1 MMRRLFLVLAMVA
14 AASPAAAVAR
24 RAVVHQAKAPAI
36 IVIANMAYG
45 SPPAGLHVGD
55 TVEWVNHD
63 IFLHSATATDHSFD
77 VQLRPGATGTVKLTH
92 AGTIGY
98 TCKYHPGMKSQLV
111 VAK

>member
-1 MMRRLFLVLAMVA
+1 MRRFFLVLAMVVA
-14 AASPAAAVAR
+14 TSPAAATAK
-24 RAVVHQAKAPAI
+24 RAVAHQAKAPAI

-45 SPPAGLHVGD
+45 PPPAGLHVGD
-55 TVEWVNHD
+55 TIEWVNHD

-77 VQLRPGATGTVKLTH
+77 VQLRPGATGTVKLTRP
-92 AGTIGY
+92 GTISY